1 MALTLGN
8 NLKGLVSR
16 EVDATCRKTS
26 GLGESMTTGIN
37 KFAPV
42 VNAFLGNSLRDS
54 EIAINSITRDLSY
67 SANMLNVADEYLKV
81 IASLTQECL
90 TIIASAAGKSDEKTL
105 VLQAVLN
112 SKKEQINMFV
122 NSAGFDNKLLL
133 NGSVRD
139 LNVQVGKTSDD
150 VIELNIINIGD
161 GKLFRSPTAHAYNEY
176 MRTNIGSSKYYVNQS
191 ELDIDYRENKNLL
204 QLSEPNPPY
213 VGSGTGQFTT
223 WDQNGLILRG
233 VLDDNPR
240 LGIVLNEAAPDY
252 LAAIRAVVPADPARD
267 FSAAT
272 ALQIVTAGLALQNAC
287 PVQPPAY
294 MGGFLP
300 EMTRIVYDNQP
311 LILTTEK
318 DQVVAADIIKG
329 AVETVRRAQA
339 SISNQKQNIIE
350 ISGSLRATVNVTA
363 QAADSYLK
371 TDYVLTAQQYSESI
385 RTMVASITS
394 LQAANK
400 IPEAAQR
407 LLDGLA
413 RG

>member
-8 NLKGLVSR
+8 NLKGLVSS
-16 EVDATCRKTS
+16 ATGRKTS

-42 VNAFLGNSLRDS
+42 VDAFLGNSLRDS

-90 TIIASAAGKSDEKTL
+90 TIISSAAGKSDEKIVT
-105 VLQAVLN
+105 LQAALN
-112 SKKEQINMFV
+112 SKKDQINMFI

-161 GKLFRSPTAHAYNEY
+161 GKLFRSSTAQGYNEY
-176 MRTNIGSSKYYVNQS
+176 LHNHFVLTRYYNNQDQIN
-191 ELDIDYRENKNLL
+191 LDYRENKNLL
-204 QLSEPNPPY
+204 QLAEREAPY
-213 VGSGTGQFTT
+213 PGSGTGPIPSWLEVATA
-223 WDQNGLILRG
+223 WRG
-233 VLDDNPR
+233 VLDNAPR
-240 LGIVLNEAAPDY
+240 YAEVLNKAAPRT
-252 LAAIRAVVPADPARD
+252 LAAIRAVAPANPARD
-267 FSAAT
+267 FSNATSAKMSAAF
-272 ALQIVTAGLALQNAC
+272 LSFGDH
-287 PVQPPAY
+287 Y
-294 MGGFLP
+294 LP
-300 EMTRIVYDNQP
+300 EIKRVIYDNQS

-318 DQVVAADIIKG
+318 DQVISSDIIKG

-413 RG
+413 G

>member
-16 EVDATCRKTS
+16 EVDATGRKTS

-42 VNAFLGNSLRDS
+42 VDAFLGNSLRDS
-54 EIAINSITRDLSY
+54 EINISSITRDLSY
-67 SANMLNVADEYLKV
+67 SVNMLNVADEYLKV
-81 IASLTQECL
+81 IANLTQECL
-90 TIIASAAGKSDEKTL
+90 TIIASAAGKSDEKT
-105 VLQAVLN
+105 VTLQAALN
-112 SKKEQINMFV
+112 NKKDQINMFI

-161 GKLFRSPTAHAYNEY
+161 GKLFRSSTAQGYNAYLHNNFALT
-176 MRTNIGSSKYYVNQS
+176 RYYVDQN
-191 ELDIDYRENKNLL
+191 EINLDYKENKNLL
-204 QLSEPNPPY
+204 QLAESEAPY
-213 VGSGTGQFTT
+213 PGSGTGNIPSWLQVATA
-223 WDQNGLILRG
+223 WRA
-233 VLDDNPR
+233 VLDATPR
-240 LGIVLNEAAPDY
+240 YAEVLNKAAPRT
-252 LAAIRAVVPADPARD
+252 LAAIRAQNPADQTRD
-267 FSAAT
+267 FSNAN
-272 ALQIVTAGLALQNAC
+272 ALQMSQAFLSLGNL
-287 PVQPPAY
+287 Y
-294 MGGFLP
+294 LP
-300 EMTRIVYDNQP
+300 EIKRVIYDNQP

-318 DQVVAADIIKG
+318 DQVVASDIIRG
-329 AVETVRRAQA
+329 AVETLRRAQA
-339 SISNQKQNIIE
+339 SISTQKQNIIE

-371 TDYVLTAQQYSESI
+371 TDYVLTSQQYSESI
-385 RTMVASITS
+385 RIMVASITA

-407 LLDGLA
+407 LLDGLT
-413 RG
+413 R